1 MSEQDW
7 LTKDFYQELG
17 VDKTAD
23 DAAIKKAY
31 RKLARKYHPDH
42 NPGDS
47 AAESRFKNISEAYTV
62 LSDKQ
67 QRQKY
72 DAIRQMAGGGARF
85 TSGGGAGFEDL
96 FGGMFG
102 GRGGSTQFDAA
113 DLGGLFGGLFGG
125 GRASSSF
132 GGAQFGGAQF
142 GGNPYGSPV
151 GGSQFTTPPPPQTPT
166 KGGDLKS
173 AVTLT
178 FRQALKGTEIRLKV
192 GGKPV
197 NARIPAGVKDGQKIK
212 LAGKGKPGAHGGK
225 SGDLI
230 ITVTVTPHPLVRRI
244 GNDLHIPVP
253 ITLAEAINGTTVDV
267 PMFDGT
273 SVSVAIPAGVTS
285 GDTVT
290 VTGRGV
296 ATAKNT
302 GDLVVEVRL
311 ALPAQMS
318 DAAREAV
325 QAFTA
330 ATADFDPR
338 ITLAS
343 EIQNS

>member
-31 RKLARKYHPDH
+31 RKLARKYHPDQ

-85 TSGGGAGFEDL
+85 ASGGGGGFEDL

-102 GRGGSTQFDAA
+102 GRGTSTQFDAS

-125 GRASSSF
+125 GRGPSSF
-132 GGAQFGGAQF
+132 GGSQFGGAQF
-142 GGNPYGSPV
+142 GADPYGSPF
-151 GGSQFTTPPPPQTPT
+151 GGAQFTTPPSPKSPS

-197 NARIPAGVKDGQKIK
+197 SARIPAGVKDGQKIK
-212 LAGKGKPGAHGGK
+212 LAGKGKPGMHGGK
-225 SGDLI
+225 AGDLI
-230 ITVTVTPHPLVRRI
+230 ITITVTPHPLVRRV
-244 GNDLHIPVP
+244 GNDLYIPVP
-253 ITLAEAINGTTVDV
+253 ITMAEAVNGTIVDV
-267 PMFDGT
+267 PMFDGST
-273 SVSVAIPAGVTS
+273 VPVTIPAGVTS

-290 VTGRGV
+290 VAGRGV
-296 ATAKNT
+296 TTAKSS
-302 GDLVVEVRL
+302 GDLVVEVRV

-338 ITLAS
+338 TTLAS
-343 EIQNS
+343 DIQTS